1 MHSRSQDKLDKD
13 DPEKDKKDKR
23 KEKRNSKHQEVL
35 DKELRPA
42 DTPAPPSEA
51 VILSETVMPQPAR
64 RRSVPAAGTRLGP
77 QSAEGLSVG
86 GHGICRERVT
96 WQCGVPLRPPPTHPH
111 AGPARPGRDSC
122 PRLLGWAWGG
132 APSAEPTGSWSL
144 QRGRTGCQFPSCR
157 RQR

>member
-13 DPEKDKKDKR
+13 DPEKDRKDKR

-64 RRSVPAAGTRLGP
+64 HRSVPAAGTGLSSAP
-77 QSAEGLSVG
+77 AEGLSVG
-86 GHGICRERVT
+86 GHGICHERVT
-96 WQCGVPLRPPPTHPH
+96 WQCGVPLSPPLTQPH
-111 AGPARPGRDSC
+111 AGPAEAGAG
-122 PRLLGWAWGG
+122 LLPEGLG
-132 APSAEPTGSWSL
+132 
-144 QRGRTGCQFPSCR
+144 
-157 RQR
+157 